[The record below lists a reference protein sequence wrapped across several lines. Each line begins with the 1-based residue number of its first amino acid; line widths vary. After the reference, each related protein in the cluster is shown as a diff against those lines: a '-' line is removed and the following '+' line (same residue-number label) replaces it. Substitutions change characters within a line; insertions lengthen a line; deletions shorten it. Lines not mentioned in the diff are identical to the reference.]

1 MPGTG
6 GIVMRG
12 TMHGGSRAD
21 LQAVSAAVS
30 QMSNYVGLM
39 RERIRMLEAVIENF
53 PGGISLYDS
62 NNQMVLCNDQQKA
75 LLDYPDELFSSGF
88 PTLEE
93 LFRFNARRG
102 EYGPGD
108 VEEHVRRRLAL
119 VRERRPHQY
128 ERVRPNGTV
137 LEVRGVPI
145 EGGGFVTTY
154 VDVTEKRRNQELIA
168 HMAHHDMLT
177 DLPNRKLFADRLQMA
192 IAYSARNGLMAVH
205 FLDIDNFKPVNDTM
219 GHRAGDELLVA
230 IATRLRSSV
239 REQDTVARLGGDEFA
254 IVQTG
259 IRTRADAAV
268 LADRIIGQVSRPFDI
283 ASTQVRVGV
292 SIGIAFAPLDGSTTD
307 ELLAKADSALYRS
320 KEQGRCRYSFF
331 GVESV
336 AA

>member
-1 MPGTG
+1 
-6 GIVMRG
+6 MRG
-12 TMHGGSRAD
+12 TMQGGSRTD
-21 LQAVSAAVS
+21 LQAVSAAIG
-30 QMSNYVGLM
+30 QMGNYVGLM

-62 NNQMVLCNDQQKA
+62 SNQMVLCNDQQKA

-108 VEEHVRRRLAL
+108 IEEHVRRRLAL
-119 VRERRPHQY
+119 VRERRPHRY

-137 LEVRGVPI
+137 LEVRGMPI

-154 VDVTEKRRNQELIA
+154 VDVTQQRRNQELIA
-168 HMAHHDMLT
+168 HMAHHDSLT
-177 DLPNRKLFADRLQMA
+177 DLPNRKLLADRLQMA

-205 FLDIDNFKPVNDTM
+205 FLDIDNFKPVNDNM
-219 GHRAGDELLVA
+219 GHKAGDELLVA
-230 IATRLRSSV
+230 ISTRLRSSI
-239 REQDTVARLGGDEFA
+239 REHDTVARLGGDEFA

-259 IRTRADAAV
+259 IRTRSDAAV
-268 LADRIIGQVSRPFDI
+268 LADRIIGQISRPFDI
-283 ASTQVRVGV
+283 ASAQVSVGV
-292 SIGIAFAPLDGSTTD
+292 SIGIAFAPIDGSTTD

-320 KEQGRCRYSFF
+320 KAQGRCRFSFF
-331 GVESV
+331 GVDSV

>member
-1 MPGTG
+1 
-6 GIVMRG
+6 MRG
-12 TMHGGSRAD
+12 TMHGGSRTD
-21 LQAVSAAVS
+21 LQAVSAAVG

-108 VEEHVRRRLAL
+108 VEEHVRRRLSL

-154 VDVTEKRRNQELIA
+154 VDVTDQRRNQELIA

-177 DLPNRKLFADRLQMA
+177 DLPNRKLLADRLQMA

-205 FLDIDNFKPVNDTM
+205 FLDIDNFKPVNDNM
-219 GHRAGDELLVA
+219 GHKAGDELLVA
-230 IATRLRSSV
+230 ISTRLRSSI
-239 REQDTVARLGGDEFA
+239 REHDTVARLGGDEFA

-259 IRTRADAAV
+259 IRTHNDAAV
-268 LADRIIGQVSRPFDI
+268 LADRIIGQISRPFDI

-292 SIGIAFAPLDGSTTD
+292 SIGIAFAPIDGSTTD

-320 KEQGRCRYSFF
+320 KAQGRSRFSFF

>member
-1 MPGTG
+1 
-6 GIVMRG
+6 MRG
-12 TMHGGSRAD
+12 TMHGGSRTD
-21 LQAVSAAVS
+21 LQAVSAAVG

-108 VEEHVRRRLAL
+108 VEEHVRRRLSL

-154 VDVTEKRRNQELIA
+154 VDVTDQRRNQELIA

-177 DLPNRKLFADRLQMA
+177 DLPNRKLLADRLQMA

-205 FLDIDNFKPVNDTM
+205 FLDIDNFKPVNDNM
-219 GHRAGDELLVA
+219 GHKAGDELLVA
-230 IATRLRSSV
+230 ISTRLRSSI
-239 REQDTVARLGGDEFA
+239 REHDTVARLGGDEFA

-259 IRTRADAAV
+259 IRTRNDAAV
-268 LADRIIGQVSRPFDI
+268 LADRIIGQISRPFDI

-292 SIGIAFAPLDGSTTD
+292 SIGIAFAPIYGSTTD

-320 KEQGRCRYSFF
+320 KAQGRSRFSFF

>member
-1 MPGTG
+1 
-6 GIVMRG
+6 MRG
-12 TMHGGSRAD
+12 TMHGGSRTD
-21 LQAVSAAVS
+21 LQAVSAAVG

-108 VEEHVRRRLAL
+108 VEEHVRRRLSL

-154 VDVTEKRRNQELIA
+154 VDVTDQRRNQELIA

-177 DLPNRKLFADRLQMA
+177 DLPNRKLLADRLQMA

-205 FLDIDNFKPVNDTM
+205 FLDIDNFKPVNDNM
-219 GHRAGDELLVA
+219 GHKAGDELLVA
-230 IATRLRSSV
+230 ISTRLRSSI
-239 REQDTVARLGGDEFA
+239 REHDTVARLGGDEFA

-259 IRTRADAAV
+259 IRTRNDAAV
-268 LADRIIGQVSRPFDI
+268 LADRIIGQISRPFDI

-292 SIGIAFAPLDGSTTD
+292 SIGIAFAPIDGSTTD

-320 KEQGRCRYSFF
+320 KAQGRSRFSFF

>member
-1 MPGTG
+1 
-6 GIVMRG
+6 MRA
-12 TMHGGSRAD
+12 TMQGGSRTD
-21 LQAVSAAVS
+21 LQAVSAAIG

-119 VRERRPHQY
+119 VRERRAHQY

-154 VDVTEKRRNQELIA
+154 VDVTEQRRNQELIA
-168 HMAHHDMLT
+168 HLAHHDMLT
-177 DLPNRKLFADRLQMA
+177 DLPNRKLLADRLQMA

-205 FLDIDNFKPVNDTM
+205 FLDIDNFKPVNDNM
-219 GHRAGDELLVA
+219 GHKAGDELLVA
-230 IATRLRSSV
+230 ISSRLRSSI
-239 REQDTVARLGGDEFA
+239 REHDTVARLGGDEFA

-259 IRTRADAAV
+259 IRTRNDAAV
-268 LADRIIGQVSRPFDI
+268 LADRIIGQICRPFDI
-283 ASTQVRVGV
+283 AARQVSVGV
-292 SIGIAFAPLDGSTTD
+292 SIGIAFAPIDGSTTD

-320 KEQGRCRYSFF
+320 KAQGRCRFSFF
-331 GVESV
+331 GMES
-336 AA
+336 AAA

>member
-1 MPGTG
+1 
-6 GIVMRG
+6 MRV
-12 TMHGGSRAD
+12 TMQDGSTPD
-21 LQAVSAAVS
+21 LQQVSSAIG
-30 QMSNYVGLM
+30 QIGNYVGLL

-75 LLDYPDELFSSGF
+75 LLDYPDELFYSGF

-137 LEVRGVPI
+137 LEVRGMPI
-145 EGGGFVTTY
+145 AGGGFVTTY
-154 VDVTEKRRNQELIA
+154 VDVTEQRRNQELIA
-168 HMAHHDMLT
+168 HLAHHDTLT
-177 DLPNRKLFADRLQMA
+177 DLPNRKLLADRLQMA
-192 IAYSARNGLMAVH
+192 IAGSARGGLMAVH
-205 FLDIDNFKPVNDTM
+205 FLDIDHFKPVNDTL

-230 IATRLRSSV
+230 IAGRLLSSV
-239 REQDTVARLGGDEFA
+239 RGNDTVARIGGDEFA
-254 IVQTG
+254 IVQTA
-259 IRTRADAAV
+259 IRARADAGV
-268 LADRIIGQVSRPFDI
+268 LAQRLIDQITRPFEI
-283 ASTQVRVGV
+283 AGRQVEVGV

-307 ELLAKADSALYRS
+307 ELLAKADDALYRS
-320 KEQGRCRYSFF
+320 KAQGRCRYSYF
-331 GVESV
+331 GAKS
-336 AA
+336 AAA